1 MDLKAMASNIGLDEE
16 DFIELLEMLVNVS
29 LTDIKNFETALASG
43 NYTSAAMSAHSIKGA
58 SANLGLTDISAV
70 AAELEKASK
79 NSDPSSIP
87 EKIASLKHQLNHI
100 SETLK

>member
-58 SANLGLTDISAV
+58 AANLGLTDISAV

-79 NSDPSSIP
+79 NSDLSSIP
-87 EKIASLKHQLNHI
+87 EKIASLKQQLNHI